1 MPSGRTHDR
10 LTLWMVPAIAGLSL
24 VLTHSS
30 RLTLIVCGGFL
41 FSGLM
46 LGPDLDIHSV
56 QFKRWGWFRWI
67 WLPYRHSVRHRSPLS
82 HGPITGTVIRVLYL
96 IGWLGLITLL
106 VASLINEIW
115 QLGWTWRDMGG
126 LVGRSLQRYS
136 TDWLALV
143 IGLEIGALSHY
154 VPDWGLSTYKQFR
167 KKGMKA
173 LQPQPPKKRKRRSSH
188 RK

>member
-10 LTLWMVPAIAGLSL
+10 LTLWTLPAIAGLSL
-24 VLTHSS
+24 ALTHSS
-30 RLTLIVCGGFL
+30 RLTLIVCVGFL

-67 WLPYRHSVRHRSPLS
+67 WLPYRHSIRHRSPLS
-82 HGPITGTVIRVLYL
+82 HGPITGTVIRVVYL
-96 IGWLGLITLL
+96 VAWLGLIA
-106 VASLINEIW
+106 VISLSLTNEIW

-126 LVGRSLQRYS
+126 FIGRLLRQHV

-154 VPDWGLSTYKQFR
+154 ATDWGFSTYKQFS
-167 KKGMKA
+167 KKGIKA
-173 LQPQPPKKRKRRSSH
+173 FRPQPSKKRKRRSS